1 MFTTKHK
8 SIKKY
13 MSLTRRK
20 RTSHINLS
28 SPCDYWGVTTPNSY
42 RNTRYPKAILAMFL
56 NTEIPQERAIH
67 CAHLCT
73 GECFNPL
80 HMYFATA
87 KENSADK
94 NSKILYS

>member
-1 MFTTKHK
+1 MG
-8 SIKKY
+8 
-13 MSLTRRK
+13 LTRKK
-20 RTSHINLS
+20 RTAHINLS
-28 SPCDYWGVTTPNSY
+28 SPCDYRGIKKPNNY
-42 RNTRYPKAILAMFL
+42 RNTRYARAMLAMFL
-56 NTEIPQERAIH
+56 DTQLPEGRKIH

-94 NSKILYS
+94 NSKFI